1 MRFAKKLH
9 QSVVPSKANKHRPH
23 LLRHQV
29 IVTALAIIILIE
41 VGSLG
46 ASFLAFQGNTMLG
59 AILPAVVINLTNDA
73 RAQNNLSSLTE
84 NPLLTEAAQNVAN
97 NMAAEGYFSHVSP
110 SGETPWQWLDDVGYK
125 YQYAGQNLAVNFT
138 DSDQLVSAWLA
149 SPEHRA
155 NIMGV
160 NYTEIGVGMA
170 TGTYQGQQAIFVV
183 QYFASPLVTSPAP
196 VQNTPEATNVI
207 ATPTVAVSTST
218 VPGVLGASTEIS
230 TQPQDIVGFFDALL
244 ASPESTAN
252 EIMLGIL
259 AFFLVLFI
267 LGVLLG
273 SRLPHPSVS
282 VNFLMMVV
290 VVLGILVFNRT
301 AIANSL
307 QIAPNTQDAAI
318 ANAF

>member
-29 IVTALAIIILIE
+29 IVTVLAVIILVE

-46 ASFLAFQGNTMLG
+46 LSFLAFQGNTMLG

-183 QYFASPLVTSPAP
+183 QYFASPLVASPAP
-196 VQNTPEATNVI
+196 VQSTPEVAKVI
-207 ATPTVAVSTST
+207 ATSAVPVSTST
-218 VPGVLGASTEIS
+218 TPGVLGASTEIS
-230 TQPQDIVGFFDALL
+230 TQPQGINGFFDALI

-282 VNFLMMVV
+282 VNLLMMVV